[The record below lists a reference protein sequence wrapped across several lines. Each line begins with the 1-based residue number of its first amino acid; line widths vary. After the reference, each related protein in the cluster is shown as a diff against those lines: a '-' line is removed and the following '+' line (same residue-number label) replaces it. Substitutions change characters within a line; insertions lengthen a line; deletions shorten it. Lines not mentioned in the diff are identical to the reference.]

1 MTSRTAR
8 GQEDK
13 GAAAWHTLRL
23 VLVAGALGA
32 SLIGCSSAPER
43 IEAPVAQGDRSGIP
57 DAVPRV
63 EPRSRSG
70 NMESYTVRGRR
81 YFTKDDSKG
90 HVERGIASWYGPGF
104 HGRRTSNGEPY
115 DMNAMTAAHKTLP
128 LPTYARVTNL
138 QNGKT
143 AVVRINDRGPFHGPR
158 VIDLSRAAATKLG
171 VIGTGTAEVEV
182 RALDPTSNEPVPN
195 PFLIST
201 NKPKTETQ
209 PQPFLDSLAEF
220 GTARFEAPAAPRV
233 ADSGRTAASEAARPF
248 PQPER
253 ESAPAKGRELAIA
266 DRPAEKARSESRAE
280 ARAAKAEARLAAK
293 EAEAKARLAAKEAKA
308 ESRVAAK
315 DTKAAKG
322 RGDVVNA
329 APAKGKALAEVSPKG
344 GKADKTGK
352 VEKSEKAEKSDKG
365 GSGMYVQV
373 GAFGDRTNAEQLRKR
388 LVKELAKLQVQ
399 VRSIDSKAS
408 PLYKVQVGP
417 LDSRAKA
424 SHVSQQ
430 LAVLGVT
437 KAHVVVE

>member
-1 MTSRTAR
+1 
-8 GQEDK
+8 
-13 GAAAWHTLRL
+13 
-23 VLVAGALGA
+23 VGALGA
-32 SLIGCSSAPER
+32 SLVGCSSAPER
-43 IEAPVAQGDRSGIP
+43 IEAPVVQGERSGIP

-70 NMESYTVRGRR
+70 NKESYTVRGRR
-81 YFTKDDSKG
+81 YFTKDDSVG

-104 HGRRTSNGEPY
+104 HGRKTSNGEPY

-171 VIGTGTAEVEV
+171 VIGSGTAEVEV
-182 RALDPTSNEPVPN
+182 RALDPSSSEPAVPS
-195 PFLIST
+195 PFLIAA
-201 NKPKTETQ
+201 NKPKAETQ
-209 PQPFLDSLAEF
+209 PQPSLDTLAEF
-220 GTARFEAPAAPRV
+220 GTARFEAPAAPTV
-233 ADSGRTAASEAARPF
+233 ADSSRAAAPEAVRPF
-248 PQPER
+248 PQPVR
-253 ESAPAKGRELAIA
+253 QAQPTPARELAIA
-266 DRPAEKARSESRAE
+266 DRPTQKTRAESRAE
-280 ARAAKAEARLAAK
+280 ANAAKAEARMAVK
-293 EAEAKARLAAKEAKA
+293 ETKA

-315 DTKAAKG
+315 DNKATKG
-322 RGDVVNA
+322 RGDA
-329 APAKGKALAEVSPKG
+329 APAKGKALAEADAKVARG
-344 GKADKTGK
+344 GKA
-352 VEKSEKAEKSDKG
+352 EKADKG

-373 GAFGDRTNAEQLRKR
+373 GAFGDRANAEQLRKR

-399 VRSIDSKAS
+399 VRSIDGKAS